1 MEGLLETDLTELR
14 KELLRMDEQFITL
27 LEVLAS
33 QSEGISASIIRE
45 MIKEMNSSAAKIMR
59 AANDAK
65 EVISERIEQLK
76 AEASVFEK
84 TFKDKA
90 EKKFESLKK
99 DENCYQIV
107 KNFGYEDYKVRLS

>member
-1 MEGLLETDLTELR
+1 MEGLLETDLSELR
-14 KELLRMDEQFITL
+14 KDLLRIDEQFITL

-33 QSEGISASIIRE
+33 QSEGISTSLVKE
-45 MIKEMNSSAAKIMR
+45 MIKEMTSSTVKIKR

-65 EVISERIEQLK
+65 EVIGERIEQLK

-90 EKKFESLKK
+90 EKKLESLKRC
-99 DENCYQIV
+99 E
-107 KNFGYEDYKVRLS
+107 